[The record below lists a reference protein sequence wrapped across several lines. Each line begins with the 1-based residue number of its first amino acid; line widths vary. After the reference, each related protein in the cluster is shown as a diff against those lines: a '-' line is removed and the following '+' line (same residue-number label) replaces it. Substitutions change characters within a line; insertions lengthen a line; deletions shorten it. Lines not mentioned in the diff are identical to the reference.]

1 MKPLIKRSVISYLKN
16 PLLWAGLLVVI
27 ISVYRCLSPYL
38 SIHYMSENE
47 KMPDEVALYD
57 ADIMDGYVPTDD
69 NKRRELWEEEIYRNL
84 RDEKKGFGMTETE
97 ADRVIAEIQDM
108 DIKEACNYL
117 KKQYEYSYSGALYAY
132 EDLGLHQGTPEE
144 VNQYIKGKL
153 DQHTFSYYFARKFAD
168 FAGLH
173 MGFFATILLAFLFLQ
188 DTRKNTYELLHTKPV
203 KAWQYV
209 LGKITGGFLMMAGVL
224 FLLNIIFFV
233 LCEVTAIKSGF
244 PMNPL
249 DFLVNSVLYI
259 LPNMLMICCVYAVV
273 ALLFKNP
280 LPATPL
286 LLLYMVYSNMMK
298 VTDGIYHA
306 KPLSI
311 MVRFPGDFFET
322 RLPYMANFNQCFLVA
337 ASILLALF
345 AVMIWKRR
353 RAY

>member
-1 MKPLIKRSVISYLKN
+1 MKSLINRCVISYLKN
-16 PLLWAGLLVVI
+16 PLLWAGLLIVI

-84 RDEKKGFGMTETE
+84 QDEKNGLGMSKEE
-97 ADRVIAEIQDM
+97 AKQIILEIHNM
-108 DIKEACNYL
+108 DVKKASGYL
-117 KKQYEYSYSGALYAY
+117 EKKYQYYNALYAY
-132 EDLGLHQGTPEE
+132 EDLELHQGNPKE
-144 VNQYIKGKL
+144 VNQYIQSKL
-153 DQHTFSYYFARKFAD
+153 DQHTFSYYFARKFTD

-209 LGKITGGFLMMAGVL
+209 LGKITGGFLVMTGVM
-224 FLLNIIFFV
+224 FLLNIIFFI
-233 LCEVTAIKSGF
+233 LCEVTALKSEF
-244 PMNPL
+244 PMNVL
-249 DFLVNSVLYI
+249 DFLVNSLLYI

-286 LLLYMVYSNMMK
+286 LLLYIVYSNMLK
-298 VTDGIYHA
+298 ETDGIYHA
-306 KPLSI
+306 RPLSI
-311 MVRFPGDFFET
+311 MVRFPGNFFET
-322 RLPYMANFNQCFLVA
+322 RLPYMANFNQCFLVT

>member
-16 PLLWAGLLVVI
+16 PIFWIGLLVVI
-27 ISVYRCLSPYL
+27 ISVYQCLAPYL

-69 NKRRELWEEEIYRNL
+69 NMRRKLWEEEIYRNL
-84 RDEKKGFGMTETE
+84 RDEKNGFGMAKEE
-97 ADRVIAEIQDM
+97 AKQIISEIHNM
-108 DIKEACNYL
+108 DVKKASAYL
-117 KKQYEYSYSGALYAY
+117 EKKYQYYNALYVY
-132 EDLGLHQGTPEE
+132 EDLSLHQGTPEE
-144 VNQYIKGKL
+144 VNQYIKEQL

-173 MGFFATILLAFLFLQ
+173 MGFLAAILLAFLFLQ

-209 LGKITGGFLMMAGVL
+209 LGKITGGFLVMAGVV

-259 LPNMLMICCVYAVV
+259 LPNMLMICCVYAAV

-298 VTDGIYHA
+298 EIDGIYHA
-306 KPLSI
+306 RPLSI

-322 RLPYMANFNQCFLVA
+322 QLPYMANFNQCFLVA
-337 ASILLALF
+337 ASILLGLF
-345 AVMIWKRR
+345 AVVIWKRR

>member
-1 MKPLIKRSVISYLKN
+1 MKPLIKRSVVSYLKN
-16 PLLWAGLLVVI
+16 PIFWIGLLVVI
-27 ISVYRCLSPYL
+27 ISVYQCLAPYL

-69 NKRRELWEEEIYRNL
+69 NMRRKLWEEKLYRNL
-84 RDEKKGFGMTETE
+84 RDEENGFGMAKEE
-97 ADRVIAEIQDM
+97 AKQIISEIHNM
-108 DIKEACNYL
+108 DVKKASAYL
-117 KKQYEYSYSGALYAY
+117 EKKYQYYNALYVY
-132 EDLGLHQGTPEE
+132 EDLSLHQGTTEE
-144 VNQYIKGKL
+144 VNQYIKDKL

-173 MGFFATILLAFLFLQ
+173 MGFFAAILLAFLFLQ
-188 DTRKNTYELLHTKPV
+188 DTRKNIYELLHTKPV

-209 LGKITGGFLMMAGVL
+209 LGKITGGFLVMAGVV

-249 DFLVNSVLYI
+249 DFFINSLFYI
-259 LPNMLMICCVYAVV
+259 MPNMLMICCIYAGV

-298 VTDGIYHA
+298 ETDGIYHA
-306 KPLSI
+306 GPLSI
-311 MVRFPGDFFET
+311 MVRFPGNFFET
-322 RLPYMANFNQCFLVA
+322 QLPYMANLNQCFLVA